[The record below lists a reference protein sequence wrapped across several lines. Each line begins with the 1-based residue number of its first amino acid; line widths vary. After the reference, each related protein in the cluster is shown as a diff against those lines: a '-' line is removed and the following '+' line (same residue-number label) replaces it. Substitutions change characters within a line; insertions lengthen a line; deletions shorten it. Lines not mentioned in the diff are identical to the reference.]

1 MGGNECSHYARII
14 FFSKKKWIRSKIFT
28 HFYPSS
34 AKIKFQDGNLG
45 SFFTGYTEWEVRSA
59 RIYKNLQKTTEIKL
73 L

>member
-14 FFSKKKWIRSKIFT
+14 FFSKKKWIRSEIFT

-59 RIYKNLQKTTEIKL
+59 RIYKNLQKNY
-73 L
+73 